1 MRTGSLSLLVA
12 LLGFAA
18 CGDTTPEGSAVG
30 VAAEALH
37 AGVFVAADEDPYAP
51 RRKRMVEVIEA
62 HALTAS
68 SALGGTTLDPRV
80 LDVMR
85 ELPRHEFV
93 PPKFRADAYA
103 DRPLSIGQ
111 GQTIS
116 QPFIVALMS
125 DLLDVDS
132 NDMVLEV
139 GTGSGYQAAVLA
151 KLVRQI
157 YSIEI
162 VPELQRSA
170 TRRFERLGYSNIE
183 TRQGDGYRGWKDHAP
198 FDGIIVTAAASSIP
212 SPLVEQLKPGG
223 RMVIPIG
230 RPFATQQLL
239 LVQKDA
245 EGRVTTRQLMA
256 VRFVPLTG
264 QHP

>member
-1 MRTGSLSLLVA
+1 MPGTDAPDFIMLRRAMLTFIAAYARLSADRIQKTRLDDRVM
-12 LLGFAA
+12 AA
-18 CGDTTPEGSAVG
+18 
-30 VAAEALH
+30 
-37 AGVFVAADEDPYAP
+37 
-51 RRKRMVEVIEA
+51 MV
-62 HALTAS
+62 
-68 SALGGTTLDPRV
+68 RV
-80 LDVMR
+80 
-85 ELPRHEFV
+85 PRHEFV
-93 PPKFRADAYA
+93 PPKFRSDAYA

-125 DLLDVDS
+125 DLLDLDS
-132 NDMVLEV
+132 DDVVLEV

-151 KLVRQI
+151 KLVRRV

-162 VPELQRSA
+162 VPELYRSA
-170 TRRFERLGYSNIE
+170 TRRFERLGYSNVE

-223 RMVIPIG
+223 RMLIPIG
-230 RPFATQQLL
+230 RPRASQQLL

-245 EGRVTTRQLMA
+245 EGRMTTRQLMA